1 MIYRVNVV
9 CQNVKLT
16 LLPVD
21 CMCPYSSMS
30 FFIALMS
37 NVCVSLCRFFVYCDC
52 LLVCIVLILLNIDIE
67 YELSVW
73 MCYLALIRYLSPS
86 GKIICCK
93 TCVLRVKRL
102 WKEISS
108 TEFNKKFL
116 LNKSPIHLKWKK
128 SRFKRTC
135 NLFKTVIG
143 IWLWWIKC

>member
-1 MIYRVNVV
+1 MSK
-9 CQNVKLT
+9 CQIN
-16 LLPVD
+16 PVASGL
-21 CMCPYSSMS
+21 Y
-30 FFIALMS
+30 
-37 NVCVSLCRFFVYCDC
+37 VSLLKHVLFYCSYEQCLCVFMSVFVYCDC

-128 SRFKRTC
+128 SRFTRTC

>member
-1 MIYRVNVV
+1 MSK
-9 CQNVKLT
+9 CQIN
-16 LLPVD
+16 PVASEL
-21 CMCPYSSMS
+21 Y
-30 FFIALMS
+30 
-37 NVCVSLCRFFVYCDC
+37 VSLLKHVLFYCSYEQCLCVFMSVFVYCDC

-102 WKEISS
+102 WKEVSS

-128 SRFKRTC
+128 SRFKRSS
-135 NLFKTVIG
+135 NLFKT
-143 IWLWWIKC
+143 KFNSFKTR